1 MKNLN
6 KEATRTALKKHLKL
20 LFDFDEIAN
29 DVYEVQAITSA
40 IRETIELFDTVE
52 RVPIDYEI

>member
-1 MKNLN
+1 MN
-6 KEATRTALKKHLKL
+6 KEAIHIALKKHLAL
-20 LFDFDEIAN
+20 LFDFDKIAN

-52 RVPIDYEI
+52 RVPID